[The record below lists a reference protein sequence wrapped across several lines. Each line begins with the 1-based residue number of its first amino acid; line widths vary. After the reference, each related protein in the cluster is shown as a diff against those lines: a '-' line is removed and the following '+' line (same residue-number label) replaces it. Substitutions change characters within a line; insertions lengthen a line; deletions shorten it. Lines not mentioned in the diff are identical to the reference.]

1 MDIPYIYIRRD
12 DWINTHAYRKLDSR
26 NKMSVHVLQEQ
37 ENEVLSYFAYA
48 KEKRK
53 T

>member
-1 MDIPYIYIRRD
+1 MENPYIYMRID
-12 DWINTHAYRKLDSR
+12 DWITTHAYGKLDSR

-37 ENEVLSYFAYA
+37 ENEVSSYFAYA
-48 KEKRK
+48 KGKRK